1 MFEYKDPNQKT
12 YDIRRYFD
20 QTSSTLYLSI
30 VDIIEMLDLST
41 DPRNY
46 WKTLKSRLKNTQN
59 KLVTNCNQLK
69 MQASDGK
76 MYLTDATD
84 VDNMLLLIQHMAPE
98 QVGKFRKIFKEI
110 EAKSPRSSSNL
121 ETVKSELSTEGNEDY
136 ELGIDFYKNQNIFI
150 IQVMLAGVE
159 KDDISIIT
167 NCKNILIK
175 GKRIEIKK
183 INKED
188 YAIQE
193 LTWGRFSREINLPE
207 EVEIE
212 EIETS
217 YIHGMLEIKL
227 PLIDKFKTKIVKI
240 K

>member
-1 MFEYKDPNQKT
+1 MFEYKDPNQQN
-12 YDIRRYFD
+12 YNIRRYFD
-20 QTSSTLYLSI
+20 QVSGTLYLSI

-46 WKTLKSRLKNTQN
+46 WKTTKSRLKNTQN
-59 KLVTNCNQLK
+59 KLVTKCNQLK
-69 MQASDGK
+69 MPASDGK
-76 MYLTDATD
+76 MYFTDATD
-84 VDNMLLLIQHMAPE
+84 VDNMLLLIQHIAPE

-110 EAKSPRSSSNL
+110 EAKSFPSSPNL
-121 ETVKSELSTEGNEDY
+121 ETHKTELSTEENVDY

-159 KDDISIIT
+159 KDDISVIA

-175 GKRIEIKK
+175 GKRIEARKT
-183 INKED
+183 NEED
-188 YAIQE
+188 YSVRE
-193 LTWGRFSREINLPE
+193 LAWGKFTREINLPE

-212 EIETS
+212 EIETN

-227 PLIDKFKTKIVKI
+227 PLIDKSKTKIIKI